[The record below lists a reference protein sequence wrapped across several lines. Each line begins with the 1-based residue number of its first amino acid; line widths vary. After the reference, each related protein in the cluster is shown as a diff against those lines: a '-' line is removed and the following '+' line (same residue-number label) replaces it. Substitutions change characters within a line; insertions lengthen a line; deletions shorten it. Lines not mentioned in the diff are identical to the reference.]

1 MSMAEFSSS
10 PNGLLADDAERAPVA
25 LRIQSLDFSH
35 CAQFQRILYSLDQ
48 SSLRHRVGPSTSDDC
63 LNEHASHALATAPCF
78 FGVFAGERLQ
88 GVLELYDGEAP
99 GHVDVILVVEPPW
112 RNKGLGWALL
122 STAMEW
128 ARHSDTR
135 TIRMI
140 FSRDNWPMR
149 ALAHKANAQL
159 TLVFD
164 EICAF
169 ITVMPN
175 PTYQEGAALGGFG
188 S

>member
-1 MSMAEFSSS
+1 LQPPARR
-10 PNGLLADDAERAPVA
+10 DDREPPGTAS
-25 LRIQSLDFSH
+25 RI
-35 CAQFQRILYSLDQ
+35 
-48 SSLRHRVGPSTSDDC
+48 
-63 LNEHASHALATAPCF
+63 
-78 FGVFAGERLQ
+78 FGVFIGERLQ
-88 GVLELYDGEAP
+88 GIIELYDAEAP
-99 GHVDVILVVEPPW
+99 GHVDAALVVERPW

-128 ARHSDTR
+128 ARHSETR

-164 EICAF
+164 EICAS
-169 ITVMPN
+169 ITVMPD
-175 PTYQEGAALGGFG
+175 PTYQEGTAVGGFG
-188 S
+188 R